1 MLHNSWGQKLREVFD
16 SLDDPVWDD
25 AHTDTPLKVV
35 DTTTKPMRKI
45 TRPEDKLI

>member
-1 MLHNSWGQKLREVFD
+1 MLHSTWGQKLREVFD

-25 AHTDTPLKVV
+25 AHTATPLRVQSEGSR
-35 DTTTKPMRKI
+35 PLRKI